1 MKTPNA
7 KTLQFVGRLIAVVA
21 LLLMPVLV
29 MGAENALQM
38 LLGYG
43 VMGLGAAVTA
53 NQLIVQSPKGKRS
66 LPVAAST
73 VLYQGTLVFV
83 NAAGY
88 ADDDTASGVNKFA
101 GIAVGIADNSGG
113 SAGDIQVELYTDG
126 DFELVGASF
135 AQTDVGLD
143 VFGDDNYTVATS
155 DGAASV
161 RVGSCAGYVSATK
174 IMVAL
179 NTDGYWQGTALT
191 TQLTTITIADAAG
204 TPDYALQALTTTL
217 PYGLATA
224 AEAITLLY
232 VIKNLQTRMGELETK
247 LKALGILA

>member
-1 MKTPNA
+1 M
-7 KTLQFVGRLIAVVA
+7 
-21 LLLMPVLV
+21 
-29 MGAENALQM
+29 
-38 LLGYG
+38 
-43 VMGLGAAVTA
+43 AAVTA

-73 VLYQGTLVFV
+73 VLYQGTMVFV

-101 GIAVGIADNSGG
+101 GIAVGIADNSAG
-113 SAGDIQVELYTDG
+113 SNGDIQVELYTDG

-143 VFGDDNYTVATS
+143 VFGDDNYTVATA

-161 RVGSCAGYVSATK
+161 RVGSCAGYVSSTK
-174 IMVAL
+174 ILVAL
-179 NTDGYWQGTALT
+179 ETDGYWQQTGLTAALT
-191 TQLTTITIADAAG
+191 SLTHTAPG
-204 TPDYALQALTTTL
+204 TPDYAIQDLTTTT
-217 PYGLATA
+217 PYGFVSQDEGNTVLS
-224 AEAITLLY
+224 
-232 VIKNLQTRMGELETK
+232 VIKNLQTRVNELETK